1 MVTNTRKSQK
11 QAGIPEIWRQTLL
24 IGLVVLPGLVLADP
38 GLMLTV
44 QRWRWPPL
52 VELMQ
57 GLTWLGY
64 GAVDI
69 AILLALALLG
79 WWRGD
84 LGLRNRGLTGG
95 ATVTGAGL
103 LDQILKNIAC
113 RARPT
118 APEAGS
124 FFSSFPCFPAKYAYA
139 SFPSGHATTAFA
151 AALLLALWYPR
162 AAGVFVGLAG
172 LVALSR
178 VMLGSHFPSDVLAGA
193 LLGSGVALAVH
204 ACVPAARRDHAVA
217 CRIRMGET
225 ASGTEV

>member
-1 MVTNTRKSQK
+1 MVTDPGRSQRR
-11 QAGIPEIWRQTLL
+11 AGVPEIWRQTLL

-38 GLMLTV
+38 GLMLTI
-44 QRWRWPPL
+44 QRWPWPPL
-52 VELMQ
+52 LELMRL
-57 GLTWLGY
+57 LTWLGY

-69 AILLALALLG
+69 GILLALALLG

-84 LGLRNRGLTGG
+84 VGLRNRGLTGG

-103 LDQILKNIAC
+103 LDQILKNVAC
-113 RARPT
+113 RARPS

-124 FFSSFPCFPAKYAYA
+124 FFSNFPCFPAKYAHA

-172 LVALSR
+172 LVAVSR
-178 VMLGSHFPSDVLAGA
+178 VVLGSHFPSDVLAGA
-193 LLGSGVALAVH
+193 LLGAAVALTVH
-204 ACVPAARRDHAVA
+204 AYVPAARRIGAGGQA
-217 CRIRMGET
+217 RPE
-225 ASGTEV
+225 